1 MARANAASV
10 LARGRTRSRG
20 AVSGRFFPEPEA
32 LHRVEPWFRRAVVV
46 MAILFLSSLTIAAA
60 FISTRVYEDAL
71 SDANSDLELVASAI
85 EHNLRGAAIS
95 LLGKDGG
102 VSLTD
107 VAPGRALARGRRIFV
122 TDPSGAILDY
132 FPKQANPPK
141 TLADV
146 LGQGEPVAVLAEK
159 AGVMQVSL
167 ANGVRAFATVRNLH
181 EPLGQLAIIHTF
193 DDAVAEAHSNIIR
206 GDVLLGST
214 GVLLALVVAAYYWQ
228 AGRTRDADDAS
239 ERLRRR
245 MDAALSRGRCGL
257 WDWDI
262 ARGRIY
268 WSQSM
273 YEILGME
280 PQDRFMSFGEL
291 TALMHAGDTDLG
303 AMAEALAGKKA
314 QALES
319 EFRIRNAR
327 NEWIW
332 LRARAELVEAMP
344 GEGPRLIGIVID
356 ITEQKALAE
365 RTERHDA
372 RLRDAIETISEAF
385 VLWDADN
392 RLVMSNSKFRTL
404 HGLCDDTAAVGKPY
418 AHVMAAGSPP
428 LIQTQIALGE
438 RPGAAART
446 YEARLVDGRWLQV
459 NERRT
464 GDGGY
469 VSIGTDITQ
478 LKKHEEQ
485 LLDSERRLTATVIDL
500 RKSRQALERQ
510 ARELAELAEK
520 YLEEK
525 ANAESAN
532 RAKTEFLANMSHE
545 LRTPLNAIIG
555 FSEMMQAQ
563 VFGPLG
569 SDKYADYSAHI
580 KESGDY
586 LLAVISDV
594 LDMSRLDAG
603 QVSID
608 PKPFDLAQSIQSAAR
623 RVELAAG
630 EKSIILEARSP
641 EKLDWFGD
649 RAAIE
654 KSLGIVLRNAIKF
667 TPNDGAVAIRLR
679 PSQTGVNIYI
689 ADNGPGMS
697 RECLARI
704 GKPFEQFHSNVDN
717 GMRGSGLGLAIA
729 YSLISLHQGRLKV
742 RSQPGRGTIV
752 QFHLP
757 FSGQQRI
764 RQQAAA

>member
-1 MARANAASV
+1 MARADAASV

-20 AVSGRFFPEPEA
+20 AVSGRFVPEPEA

-46 MAILFLSSLTIAAA
+46 MASVFLVSLTIAAA
-60 FISTRVYEDAL
+60 FISTRVREEAL
-71 SDANSDLELVASAI
+71 SDAHSDLEIVASAI
-85 EHNLRGAAIS
+85 EHNLRGAAIA
-95 LLGKDGG
+95 LLGKEGG

-107 VAPGRALARGRRIFV
+107 VAPGRSLARGRRIFV
-122 TDPSGAILDY
+122 TDSTGAMLDY
-132 FPKQANPPK
+132 FPKQANGPK

-146 LGQGEPVAVLAEK
+146 LGVAEPVTVLADK
-159 AGVMQVSL
+159 AGVMDILL

-181 EPLGQLAIIHTF
+181 APLGQLAVVHTF
-193 DDAVAEAHSNIIR
+193 EDAVAEARANVIR
-206 GDVLLGST
+206 ADVLLGST
-214 GVLLALVVAAYYWQ
+214 GLLLALVVAAYYWQ

-291 TALMHAGDTDLG
+291 TALMHAGDTDL
-303 AMAEALAGKKA
+303 ASMAESLASKKA

-332 LRARAELVEAMP
+332 LRARAELVETLP
-344 GEGPRLIGIVID
+344 GETPRLIGIVID

-365 RTERHDA
+365 HSERHDA

-404 HGLCDDTAAVGKPY
+404 HGLCNETAAVGKAY
-418 AHVMAAGSPP
+418 SHVMAAGSPP

-464 GDGGY
+464 SDGGY

-569 SDKYADYSAHI
+569 SDKYADYSGHI

-586 LLAVISDV
+586 LLGVISDV

-603 QVSID
+603 QISID
-608 PKPFDLAQSIQSAAR
+608 PKPFDLAQSLESAAR
-623 RVELAAG
+623 RVELAAADKAIVVDTRG
-630 EKSIILEARSP
+630 PARF
-641 EKLDWFGD
+641 DFFGD

-667 TPNDGAVAIRLR
+667 TDADGSISIRLR
-679 PSQTGVNIYI
+679 ALESGVNIYV
-689 ADNGPGMS
+689 ADNGPGMT
-697 RECLARI
+697 RECLERI

-729 YSLISLHQGRLKV
+729 HSLVALHRGRLKV

-757 FSGQQRI
+757 REAF

>member
-1 MARANAASV
+1 
-10 LARGRTRSRG
+10 
-20 AVSGRFFPEPEA
+20 
-32 LHRVEPWFRRAVVV
+32 
-46 MAILFLSSLTIAAA
+46 MAILFLSSLTVAAA
-60 FISTRVYEDAL
+60 FIATRMREEAL
-71 SDANSDLELVASAI
+71 SDASSDLELVASAI
-85 EHNLRGAAIS
+85 EHNLRGAATT
-95 LLGKDGG
+95 LFGKDGG
-102 VSLTD
+102 TRLTD
-107 VAPGRALARGRRIFV
+107 VAPGRALAHGRRIFI
-122 TDPSGAILDY
+122 TDPAGAILDY
-132 FPKQANPPK
+132 FPRQENSPT
-141 TLADV
+141 TLSDI
-146 LGQGEPVAVLAEK
+146 LGQGEPVAVLADK
-159 AGVMQVSL
+159 AGVMRVTLPSG
-167 ANGVRAFATVRNLH
+167 AAAFATVRNLQ

-193 DDAVAEAHSNIIR
+193 DDAVAETHANMIR
-206 GDVLLGST
+206 GDILLGST
-214 GVLLALVVAAYYWQ
+214 GLLLALVVAAYYWQ

-291 TALMHAGDTDLG
+291 TALMHAGDTDLS
-303 AMAEALAGKKA
+303 AMAESLAAKKA

-327 NEWIW
+327 NDWIW
-332 LRARAELVEAMP
+332 LRARAELVDALP
-344 GEGPRLIGIVID
+344 GEGPRLIGIVVD

-365 RTERHDA
+365 HTERHDA

-404 HGLCDDTAAVGKPY
+404 HGLCDVTAAVGKPY

-464 GDGGY
+464 SDGGY

-510 ARELAELAEK
+510 ACELAELAEK

-525 ANAESAN
+525 ANAEGAN

-555 FSEMMQAQ
+555 FSEMMQAE

-586 LLAVISDV
+586 LLGVISDV

-603 QVSID
+603 QVSIE
-608 PKPFDLAQSIQSAAR
+608 PKPFDLAQSMQAAAR
-623 RVELAAG
+623 RIQLAAA
-630 EKSIILEARSP
+630 EKSIVLDARGP
-641 EKLDWFGD
+641 DALDYFGD

-654 KSLGIVLRNAIKF
+654 KSIGIVLRNAIKF
-667 TPNDGAVAIRLR
+667 TGVEGAVSVRLR

-689 ADNGPGMS
+689 ADNGPGMT
-697 RECLARI
+697 RECVSRI

-717 GMRGSGLGLAIA
+717 GMKGSGLGLAIA
-729 YSLISLHQGRLKV
+729 HSLISLHHGKLKV

-757 FSGQQRI
+757 I
-764 RQQAAA
+764 NVERQFRRREAA

>member
-1 MARANAASV
+1 MARVDAASV

-32 LHRVEPWFRRAVVV
+32 LYRVEPWFRRGVVV
-46 MAILFLSSLTIAAA
+46 MAILFLSSLTVAAA
-60 FISTRVYEDAL
+60 FIATRMREEAL

-85 EHNLRGAAIS
+85 QHNLRGAAIAM
-95 LLGKDGG
+95 LGKDGG
-102 VSLTD
+102 VALTD
-107 VAPGRALARGRRIFV
+107 VAPGRALAHGRRIFI

-132 FPKQANPPK
+132 FPKQENGPK
-141 TLADV
+141 ALSDI
-146 LGQGEPVAVLAEK
+146 LGQGEPVVVLADK
-159 AGVMQVSL
+159 AGVMKVTL
-167 ANGVRAFATVRNLH
+167 ANGAPAFATVRNLH
-181 EPLGQLAIIHTF
+181 EPLGQLAIVHTF
-193 DDAVAEAHSNIIR
+193 DDAVAEAHANMIR
-206 GDVLLGST
+206 GDILLGST
-214 GVLLALVVAAYYWQ
+214 GLLLALVVAAYYWQ

-291 TALMHAGDTDLG
+291 TALMHAGDTDLS
-303 AMAEALAGKKA
+303 AMAESLAAKKA

-332 LRARAELVEAMP
+332 LRARAELVDALP
-344 GEGPRLIGIVID
+344 GEGPRLIGIVVD

-365 RTERHDA
+365 HTERHDA

-404 HGLCDDTAAVGKPY
+404 HGLCDETAAVGKPY

-525 ANAESAN
+525 ANAEGAN

-586 LLAVISDV
+586 LLSVISDV

-603 QVSID
+603 QVAIE
-608 PKPFDLAQSIQSAAR
+608 PKPFDLAQSMHAATR
-623 RVELAAG
+623 RVELAAA
-630 EKSIILEARSP
+630 EKSIVVEARGP
-641 EKLDWFGD
+641 EKLDYFGD

-654 KSLGIVLRNAIKF
+654 KSMGIVLRNAVKF
-667 TPNDGAVAIRLR
+667 TGAAGAVSVRLR
-679 PSQTGVNIYI
+679 ASETGVNIYI
-689 ADNGPGMS
+689 ADNGPGMT
-697 RECLARI
+697 RECVSRI

-729 YSLISLHQGRLKV
+729 HSLISLHQGRLKV

-757 FSGQQRI
+757 I
-764 RQQAAA
+764 RGERRLRRQEAA

>member
-1 MARANAASV
+1 MARADAASV
-10 LARGRTRSRG
+10 FARGRARKRG

-46 MAILFLSSLTIAAA
+46 MAIVFLVSLTAAAA
-60 FISTRVYEDAL
+60 FISTRIHEEAL
-71 SDANSDLELVASAI
+71 SDANSDLEIVASAI
-85 EHNLRGAAIS
+85 EHNLRGAAIA

-102 VSLTD
+102 VTLTD
-107 VAPGRALARGRRIFV
+107 LAPGRSLARGRRIFV

-132 FPKQANPPK
+132 FPKQAHSPK
-141 TLADV
+141 TLADI
-146 LGQGEPVAVLAEK
+146 LGAAEPVTVLADK
-159 AGVMQVSL
+159 AGVMKITL
-167 ANGVRAFATVRNLH
+167 ANGNRAFATVRNLH
-181 EPLGQLAIIHTF
+181 APLGQLAIVHTF
-193 DDAVAEAHSNIIR
+193 EDAVAEARANIIR
-206 GDVLLGST
+206 ADILLGST
-214 GVLLALVVAAYYWQ
+214 GLLLALVVAAYYWQ
-228 AGRTRDADDAS
+228 AGRTRDADEAS

-280 PQDRFMSFGEL
+280 PQDRFMSFGEM
-291 TALMHAGDTDLG
+291 TALMHAGDSDL
-303 AMAEALAGKKA
+303 ASMAESLAGKKT

-332 LRARAELVEAMP
+332 LRARAELVDAMP
-344 GEGPRLIGIVID
+344 GEAPRLIGIVID
-356 ITEQKALAE
+356 ITDQKALAE
-365 RTERHDA
+365 HTERHDA

-392 RLVMSNSKFRTL
+392 RLVMSNSKFRAL
-404 HGLCDDTAAVGKPY
+404 HGLCDKTAAIGKPY

-464 GDGGY
+464 SDGGY

-520 YLEEK
+520 YLEQK

-569 SDKYADYSAHI
+569 SDKYADYSTHI

-586 LLAVISDV
+586 LLGVISDV

-603 QVSID
+603 QIAIE
-608 PKPFDLAQSIQSAAR
+608 PKLFDLAQSVQSAAR
-623 RVELAAG
+623 RVELAATG
-630 EKSIILEARSP
+630 KAIAIDARGPRSF
-641 EKLDWFGD
+641 DYFGD

-654 KSLGIVLRNAIKF
+654 KSLGIVLRNAVKF
-667 TPNDGAVAIRLR
+667 TAADGAVSIRLR
-679 PSQTGVNIYI
+679 ASETGVNIYV
-689 ADNGPGMS
+689 ADNGPGMT
-697 RECLARI
+697 RDCIARI

-729 YSLISLHQGRLKV
+729 HSLISLHQGRLKV

-757 FSGQQRI
+757 REAFKRL
-764 RQQAAA
+764 AAA